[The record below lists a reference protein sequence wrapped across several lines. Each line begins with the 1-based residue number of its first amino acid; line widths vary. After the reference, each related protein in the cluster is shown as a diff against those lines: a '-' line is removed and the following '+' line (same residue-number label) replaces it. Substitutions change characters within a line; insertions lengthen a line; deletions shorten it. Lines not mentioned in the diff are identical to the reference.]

1 MPTIPSYFHAYA
13 CAAQPESQVLTDPNL
28 KPKNVSITSRL
39 DRRVSTLCSYGY
51 VATATFFVCCFCTT
65 PVILIFNAITDFVSC
80 SVCFVLNLAVLT
92 GSV

>member
-1 MPTIPSYFHAYA
+1 MPTIDPSYFHAYA

-51 VATATFFVCCFCTT
+51 VATATFFVLFLYYAC
-65 PVILIFNAITDFVSC
+65 D
-80 SVCFVLNLAVLT
+80 
-92 GSV
+92 